1 MKNLRQKFAITS
13 PRRLLF
19 LALGLGLSSLAYAQS
34 NTVGSIYGS
43 AKAGATINV
52 ESVDTGQKREVSVD
66 ANGRYRVNSLP
77 AGKYRVSGS
86 AGGGSEDQVVTVSP
100 GVGTELNLAAGS
112 QELETIQVTAAA
124 AANPVDVSSVELVSV
139 IRADMVNKLPVARD
153 ISSTALLTPGTVQ
166 GDSTFGNLASFG
178 GASVAE
184 NVYYING
191 FNVTNI
197 RNGIQFTQ
205 VPYEAVESTTIKNG
219 GYGAEFGRSTG
230 GVIDITTRHGT
241 NRWEF
246 GANTYWQPKQLRESS
261 PNVYFPDGRIYI
273 YNEDDESSE
282 LYYNAFASGPLIKD
296 RLFIYALYQ
305 GNTVETSNY
314 ANGSVSPNKRKDPLG
329 LFKLDW
335 IIADRHRF
343 ELTALTDERTTDYT
357 AYKTAGYS
365 TQITGK
371 TGTGSTTRGG
381 ENYIGK
387 YTANLTDDFSL
398 SASYGYGKYSQADA
412 SSGGNC
418 PYVIDA
424 RGGTTQNLGCWVSS
438 TAPSSENADTRKASR
453 IDLEWHL
460 GDHSLRGGLD
470 NETILTVN
478 EVALSGGIGWR
489 YIDVVPGAILQ
500 NGTAVP
506 VGVTQAVRTRV
517 RIEGGSFE
525 SQNTAQYLEDNW
537 QVTDRLLA
545 YIGVRNETFDNR
557 NDLGQSFIK
566 ADRQIAPRLGLSWDV
581 NGDSSAK
588 IYGTLGRYHLPIPTN
603 INYRVAGSLTDRA
616 NWYVFDPATSRID
629 PVTGVPTSLGAQ
641 IGGTYA
647 FANGIAPDPRTVAA
661 QNIRPMYQDELTL
674 GYQQM
679 LSDNWSLG
687 LRGVHRRLKSMIEDT
702 CQSAGIARWAEDNG
716 YTNFSPDSLP
726 PCILINPGFDASLY
740 LDINGDGNLSEHLV
754 PARYFG
760 LPRAKRNY
768 NALEVSAEHAY
779 ADNWYLQASYTWSRS
794 YGNTEGFVRTDNGQI
809 DAGNTT
815 SFDRPGLMD
824 GGYGVLPNDHRHL
837 LKAHGFR
844 DLSDEWRLGFNWRS
858 QSGRPLNCFGV
869 YPEDGA
875 DPEAAGY
882 GAASFYCGG
891 KLQPRGSKGRIGWT
905 HNLDLGLQ
913 YTPRWGDGRLT
924 LSADVFNV
932 FNWNKELER
941 QETAETDDRT
951 PNPSYMLPL
960 TYQAPR
966 MIRFSARYLFSL

>member
-1 MKNLRQKFAITS
+1 VNTIHRKLAFA
-13 PRRLLF
+13 PRSVLF
-19 LALGLGLSSLAYAQS
+19 LALGFGLWSQAHAQS

-43 AKAGATINV
+43 GNVGATISV
-52 ESVDTGQKREVSVD
+52 ESLDTGQKREVAVD

-77 AGKYRVSGS
+77 AGKYRVFDS
-86 AGGGSEDQVVTVSP
+86 AGSGNVDQLITVNP
-100 GVGTELNLAAGS
+100 GVGTELNLASSS
-112 QELETIQVTAAA
+112 QEMETIQVTASASV
-124 AANPVDVSSVELVSV
+124 NPVDVTSVELVSV
-139 IRADMVNKLPVARD
+139 IRAEMVNKLPVVRD

-241 NRWEF
+241 NNWEF
-246 GANTYWQPKQLRESS
+246 GGNAYWQPKQLRENS
-261 PNVYFPDGRIYI
+261 PNVYFPDGRLYI
-273 YNEDDESSE
+273 YNQDDESSE
-282 LYYNAFASGPLIKD
+282 LYYNAFASGPIIKD
-296 RLFIYALYQ
+296 RLFMYALYQ
-305 GNTVETSNY
+305 GNNVEASNY
-314 ANGSVSPNKRKDPLG
+314 ANGSVSPSKRTDPLG
-329 LFKLDW
+329 LLKLDW
-335 IIADRHRF
+335 IISDRHRF
-343 ELTALTDERTTDYT
+343 ELTALTDERKTEYT
-357 AYKTAGYS
+357 AYKTAGYN
-365 TQITGK
+365 TQITGI

-387 YTANLTDDFSL
+387 YTANLTDNFSA

-412 SSGGNC
+412 SSGGDC
-418 PYVIDA
+418 PHVVDA
-424 RGGTTQNLGCWVSS
+424 RGGTTRNLGCWVSS

-453 IDLEWHL
+453 FDLEWHL

-478 EVALSGGIGWR
+478 EVKLSGGIGWR

-500 NGTAVP
+500 NGAAVP
-506 VGVTQAVRTRV
+506 DGLTQAVRTRV
-517 RIEGGSFE
+517 RIEGGSFK
-525 SQNTAQYLEDNW
+525 SQNTAQYIEDNW
-537 QVTDRLLA
+537 QINDRLLA

-557 NDLGQSFIK
+557 NALGQSFIK
-566 ADRQIAPRLGLSWDV
+566 ADQQIAPRLGLSWDV

-588 IYGTLGRYHLPIPTN
+588 LYGTLGRYHLPIPTN
-603 INYRVAGSLTDRA
+603 INYRVAGSLTDRY
-616 NWYVFDPATSRID
+616 NWYALNPNTTIDPATGL
-629 PVTGVPTSLGAQ
+629 PVNLGAQ
-641 IGGTYA
+641 IGGTYTYA
-647 FANGIAPDPRTVAA
+647 DGVAPDPRTVSA
-661 QNIRPMYQDELTL
+661 QNIKPMYQDELTL

-679 LSDNWSLG
+679 FSDNWSFG
-687 LRGVHRRLKSMIEDT
+687 VRGVHRRLKSLIEDT
-702 CQSAGIARWAEDNG
+702 CQSAGIARWARENG
-716 YTNFSPDSLP
+716 HTNFSPDSLAT
-726 PCILINPGFDASLY
+726 CILLNPGFDADLY
-740 LDINGDGNLSEHLV
+740 LDINNDGNLTRHIV
-754 PARYFG
+754 PAHYFG

-768 NALEVSAEHAY
+768 NSMEFTFERAY

-794 YGNTEGFVRTDNGQI
+794 YGNTEGFVRTDNGQV

-824 GGYGVLPNDHRHL
+824 GGYGLLPNDHRHL
-837 LKAHGFR
+837 IKAHGFY
-844 DLSDEWRLGFNWRS
+844 DFDEEWRMGFNWRS

-882 GAASFYCGG
+882 GAASFYCNGQ
-891 KLQPRGSKGRIGWT
+891 LNPRGSKGRIGWT

-913 YTPRWGDGRLT
+913 YTPGWADGRLT
-924 LSADVFNV
+924 FSADVFNL
-932 FNWNKELER
+932 FNWSNVLER

-960 TYQAPR
+960 TYQSPR

>member
-1 MKNLRQKFAITS
+1 MNNLHQKLALAS
-13 PRRLLF
+13 PRSVLF
-19 LALGLGLSSLAYAQS
+19 LALSLGLYSQAYAQS

-43 AKAGATINV
+43 GKAGATVSV
-52 ESVDTGQKREVSVD
+52 ESMDTGQKREVSVD
-66 ANGRYRVNSLP
+66 EKGRYRVNSLP
-77 AGKYRVSGS
+77 AGKYRVFDSGAS
-86 AGGGSEDQVVTVSP
+86 GDMDRVVTVSP
-100 GVGTELNLAAGS
+100 GVGTELNLDAS
-112 QELETIQVTAAA
+112 QEMETIQVTASA
-124 AANPVDVSSVELVSV
+124 AANPVDVTSVELVNV
-139 IRADMVNKLPVARD
+139 VRAEMVNKLPVARD

-205 VPYEAVESTTIKNG
+205 IPYEAVESTTIKNG

-230 GVIDITTRHGT
+230 GVIDITTKHGT
-241 NRWEF
+241 NTWEF
-246 GANTYWQPKQLRESS
+246 GGNAYWQPRQLRESS

-273 YNEDDESSE
+273 YNKDDEASD
-282 LYYNAFASGPLIKD
+282 LYYNAYASGALVKD
-296 RLFIYALYQ
+296 KLFIYALYQ
-305 GNTVETSNY
+305 GNEVEARNY
-314 ANGSVSPNKRKDPLG
+314 SNGSVSPSKRTDPLG

-335 IIADRHRF
+335 FISDRHRF
-343 ELTALTDERTTDYT
+343 ELTALTDKRKTDYT
-357 AYKTAGYS
+357 AYKTNGYS
-365 TQITGK
+365 TEITGK

-412 SSGGNC
+412 ATGANC

-453 IDLEWHL
+453 VDLEWHL
-460 GDHSLRGGLD
+460 GDHSLRAGLD

-478 EVALSGGIGWR
+478 EVNLSGGIGWR
-489 YIDVVPGAILQ
+489 YIDVVPGAVLQ

-506 VGVTQAVRTRV
+506 DGVTQAVRTRV
-517 RIEGGSFE
+517 RIEGGSFK
-525 SQNTAQYLEDNW
+525 SKNTAQYIEDNW
-537 QVTDRLLA
+537 QVTDNVLA

-557 NDLGQSFIK
+557 NDQGKSFIK

-588 IYGTLGRYHLPIPTN
+588 VYGTLGRYHLPIPTN
-603 INYRVAGSLTDRA
+603 INYRVAGSLTDLA
-616 NWYVFDPATSRID
+616 NWYVFDPASSRID
-629 PVTGVPTSLGAQ
+629 PVTGVPTNLGPQ

-647 FANGIAPDPRTVAA
+647 YADGVAPDPRTVSA

-679 LSDNWSLG
+679 LTDTWSLG
-687 LRGVHRRLKSMIEDT
+687 VRGTHRRLKSLIEDT

-716 YTNFSPDSLP
+716 YTNFSTDSLP
-726 PCILINPGFDASLY
+726 PCILLNPGFDSTIY
-740 LDINGDGNLSEHLV
+740 LDINNDGNLTKHTI
-754 PARYFG
+754 PAHYFG

-768 NALEVSAEHAY
+768 NSVEFALEKAY
-779 ADNWYLQASYTWSRS
+779 SDNWYLQASYTWSRS

-824 GGYGVLPNDHRHL
+824 GSYGVLPNDHPHL

-844 DLSDEWRLGFNWRS
+844 DLNEEWRLGFNWWS

-869 YPEDGA
+869 YPEDGS

-891 KLQPRGSKGRIGWT
+891 RLQPRGSRGRIGWT

-913 YTPRWGDGRLT
+913 YTPKWADERLT

-932 FNWNKELER
+932 FNWHKVLER

-966 MIRFSARYLFSL
+966 MVRFSVRYEFSL

>member
-1 MKNLRQKFAITS
+1 MKNSHRKPALTS
-13 PRRLLF
+13 PRSLLF
-19 LALGLGLSSLAYAQS
+19 LALGLGLSSAAYSQS
-34 NTVGSIYGS
+34 NTVGSIYGTGN
-43 AKAGATINV
+43 AGATINV
-52 ESVDTGQKREVSVD
+52 ESLDTGQKREVSVD

-77 AGKYRVSGS
+77 AGKYRVFDTAGSGNT
-86 AGGGSEDQVVTVSP
+86 DQLITVNP
-100 GVGTELNLAAGS
+100 GVGTELNLAGNN
-112 QELETIQVTAAA
+112 QEMETIQVTASAA
-124 AANPVDVSSVELVSV
+124 VNPVDVTSVELVSV

-241 NRWEF
+241 NTWEF
-246 GANTYWQPKQLRESS
+246 GANAYWQPNQLRENA
-261 PNVYFPDGRIYI
+261 PNVYFPDGRLYI
-273 YNEDDESSE
+273 YNQDDEGSE
-282 LYYNAFASGPLIKD
+282 LYYNAFASGALIKD
-296 RLFIYALYQ
+296 KLFIYALYQ
-305 GNTVETSNY
+305 GNDVEARNY
-314 ANGSVSPNKRKDPLG
+314 SNGSVSPSKRTDPLG
-329 LFKLDW
+329 LLKLDW
-335 IIADRHRF
+335 IISDRHRF
-343 ELTALTDERTTDYT
+343 ELTALTDERKTEYT

-365 TQITGK
+365 TQITGV

-381 ENYIGK
+381 ENYIAK
-387 YTANLTDDFSL
+387 YTANLTDDFSA

-412 SSGGNC
+412 SSGGDC
-418 PYVIDA
+418 PYVIDG
-424 RGGTTQNLGCWVSS
+424 RGGTTQNLGCWVSA
-438 TAPSSENADTRKASR
+438 TAPSADNADTRKASR

-506 VGVTQAVRTRV
+506 DGVTQAVRTRV
-517 RIEGGSFE
+517 RIEGGSFK
-525 SQNTAQYLEDNW
+525 SQNTAQYIEDNW

-557 NDLGQSFIK
+557 NALGQSFIK
-566 ADRQIAPRLGLSWDV
+566 ADQQIAPRLGLSWDV

-588 IYGTLGRYHLPIPTN
+588 LYGTLGRYHLPIPTN
-603 INYRVAGSLTDRA
+603 INYRVAGSLTDRY
-616 NWYVFDPATSRID
+616 NWYALNPNTTIDPATGL
-629 PVTGVPTSLGAQ
+629 PVNVGAQ
-641 IGGTYA
+641 IGGTYTYA
-647 FANGIAPDPRTVAA
+647 DGVAPDPRTVSA

-679 LSDNWSLG
+679 LTDTWSFG
-687 LRGVHRRLKSMIEDT
+687 VRGVHRRLKSLIEDT

-716 YTNFSPDSLP
+716 YTNFSPDSLAT
-726 PCILINPGFDASLY
+726 CILLNPGFDADLY
-740 LDINGDGNLSEHLV
+740 LDVDNDGNLTRHIV
-754 PARYFG
+754 PAHYFG

-768 NALEVSAEHAY
+768 NSMEFTFERAY
-779 ADNWYLQASYTWSRS
+779 ADNWYLQASYTWSRG
-794 YGNTEGFVRTDNGQI
+794 YGNTEGFVRTDNGQV

-824 GGYGVLPNDHRHL
+824 GSYGVLPNDHRHL
-837 LKAHGFR
+837 IKAHGFR
-844 DLSDEWRLGFNWRS
+844 DLNDEWRLGFNWRS

-869 YPEDGA
+869 YPEDGT
-875 DPEAAGY
+875 DPEAASY
-882 GAASFYCGG
+882 GAASFYCNGT
-891 KLQPRGSKGRIGWT
+891 LNPRGSKGRIGWT

-913 YTPRWGDGRLT
+913 YTPSWGDGRLV
-924 LSADVFNV
+924 LSADVFNL
-932 FNWNKELER
+932 FNWSNVLER

-951 PNPSYMLPL
+951 PNPSYLLPL
-960 TYQAPR
+960 TYQSPR
-966 MIRFSARYLFSL
+966 MVRFSLRYLFSL